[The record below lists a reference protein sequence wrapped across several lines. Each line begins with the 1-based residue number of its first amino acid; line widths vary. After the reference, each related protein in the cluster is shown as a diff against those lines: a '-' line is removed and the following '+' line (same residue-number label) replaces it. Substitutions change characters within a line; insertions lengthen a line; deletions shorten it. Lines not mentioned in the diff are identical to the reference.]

1 VSISSSEI
9 KKVLSLLKSMFKY
22 IIIDAETISE
32 RTTTAIEM
40 ADMILLVFFMS
51 LPSIKNMQRH
61 LKYFDR
67 LGLGRDR
74 VKLIANRY
82 LKKSDITI
90 QDTEKALN
98 YPIFWTLP
106 NDYDTSMT
114 CLNKG
119 VPINEGAPRSQLNIS
134 MKDLAKS
141 IIASNQ

>member
-1 VSISSSEI
+1 
-9 KKVLSLLKSMFKY
+9 MYKY
-22 IIIDAETISE
+22 IIVDAETISE

-61 LKYFDR
+61 LRYFDSI
-67 LGLGRDR
+67 GLGRDR

-82 LKKSDITI
+82 LKKGDITI

-98 YPIFWTLP
+98 YPIFFTLP
-106 NDYDTSMT
+106 NDYDTTMT

-119 VPINEGAPRSQLNIS
+119 IPINEGAPRSQLNIS

-141 IIASNQ
+141 IIASNQLGRD

>member
-1 VSISSSEI
+1 
-9 KKVLSLLKSMFKY
+9 
-22 IIIDAETISE
+22 
-32 RTTTAIEM
+32 
-40 ADMILLVFFMS
+40 
-51 LPSIKNMQRH
+51 MQRH

-67 LGLGRDR
+67 INLGKDR

-98 YPIFWTLP
+98 YPIFRTLP
-106 NDYDTSMT
+106 NDYDTTMT

-119 VPINEGAPRSQLNIS
+119 VPINEGAPRSQLNAA

-141 IIASNQ
+141 IIASSQ